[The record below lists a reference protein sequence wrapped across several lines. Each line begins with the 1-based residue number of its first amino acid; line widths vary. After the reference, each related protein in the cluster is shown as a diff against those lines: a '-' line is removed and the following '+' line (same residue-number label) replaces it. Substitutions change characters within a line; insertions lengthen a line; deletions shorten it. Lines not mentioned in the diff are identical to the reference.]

1 MKYKIKNIKLKNRFL
16 LAPMLEPN
24 DIAFRLLCK
33 KSGCGLTY
41 TGMISPLSK
50 QKISLQ
56 DKPAL
61 QLFGNSI
68 KGIQSFIKKYNTPLE
83 IFNYSNLFTL
93 GFFTVIDLLLML
105 MGGATSTQTLISKK
119 SKH

>member
-1 MKYKIKNIKLKNRFL
+1 MLYLETPDADAICSKIFKSNWGMTHFPRHMNIFS
-16 LAPMLEPN
+16 
-24 DIAFRLLCK
+24 K
-33 KSGCGLTY
+33 KSLAKLAKESGLS
-41 TGMISPLSK
+41 IIK
-50 QKISLQ
+50 QGNTTSA
-56 DKPAL
+56 PAW
-61 QLFGNSI
+61 NMSI
-68 KGIQSFIKKYNTPLE
+68 RNCLKLNAIKKYNPPLE